1 MAAPYNAAMLDWNTL
16 DTVLLDMDGTLL
28 DLHFDNHFWLH
39 HLPTRFAAINGITVA
54 EAKDD
59 LYARFKSREG
69 TLNWYCVDFWS
80 AELGVDVVLL
90 KQEVEH
96 LIALHPHVLDFL
108 AAVRR
113 QGKRLVLVTN
123 AHGKT
128 LALKFKHTRLGEH
141 FDQVIS
147 AHSLGLPKEHPP
159 FWDKLQGIAPFPPA
173 RTLLIDDSLPVLR
186 SAQHYGIRHLLA
198 VRQPDSK
205 GPFKDGGDFR
215 YLGSF
220 RDIMPR

>member
-1 MAAPYNAAMLDWNTL
+1 MAPYNGAMLDWNTL

-108 AAVRR
+108 AAVR
-113 QGKRLVLVTN
+113 QHGKRLVLVTN

-128 LALKFKHTRLGEH
+128 LALKFKRTRLGEH

-159 FWDKLQGIAPFPPA
+159 FWGKLQGVAPFPPE

-186 SAQHYGIRHLLA
+186 SARQYGIRHLLA

-205 GPFKDGGDFR
+205 GPLKDGGDFA

-220 RDIMPR
+220 RDITPR

>member
-1 MAAPYNAAMLDWNTL
+1 MSNMLDWETL

-39 HLPTRFAAINGITVA
+39 HLPTRFADINGISVA

-80 AELGVDVVLL
+80 AELGVDVVVL

-96 LIALHPHVLDFL
+96 LIAVHPHVLEFL

-159 FWDKLQGIAPFPPA
+159 FWERLQEVAPFGRE

-186 SAQHYGIRHLLA
+186 SAQQYGIRHLLA

-205 GPFKDGGDFR
+205 APPKAGAEFP

-220 RDIMPR
+220 RDIMPP